1 MRLLNVK
8 TRQLQ
13 DFFGE
18 GVPDYAILSHTWGEE
33 EVTFQDLQYPSHK
46 KKRGYTKIHQTCLLA
61 AIDRL
66 KWIWIDACCIDKSS
80 SAELSEAI
88 NSMFDWYQR
97 AAVCYVYLGDVPP
110 SKPGEDI
117 EKAFSRARW
126 LTRGWTLQEF
136 LAASPIR
143 LFDSAWQKIEPSN
156 FPIRYMVSRI
166 DKDTWKTTD
175 VPTRLSW
182 AASRQTS
189 RQEDM
194 AYCLLGLL
202 GINMPLL
209 YGEGSSAFPRLL
221 EELIKK
227 SNSHGLLASWYGLT
241 PLNCGLPL
249 LPRSPFAYAGCTNG
263 FQEIPV
269 AGKPTSRHFSLTNAG
284 LHIELPLS
292 TRG

>member
-13 DFFGE
+13 EFFGD
-18 GVPDYAILSHTWGEE
+18 GIPHYAILSHTWGVE
-33 EVTFQDLQYPSHK
+33 EVTFQDLRQRSHK
-46 KKRGYTKIHQTCLLA
+46 RKRGYAKIHQTCLLA
-61 AIDRL
+61 AVDRL
-66 KWIWIDACCIDKSS
+66 KWIWVDTCCIDKSS

-97 AAVCYVYLGDVPP
+97 ATICYVYLADVPP
-110 SKPGEDI
+110 SKPSENI
-117 EKAFSRARW
+117 EEAFGRARW

-136 LAASPIR
+136 LASSPIR

-156 FPIRYMVSRI
+156 FPISDRFVSKI
-166 DKDTWKTTD
+166 LHHFTGINKDTWKTTG

-182 AASRQTS
+182 AARRQTS

-209 YGEGSSAFPRLL
+209 YGEGSDAFPRLL
-221 EELIKK
+221 GELIKK
-227 SNSHGLLASWYGLT
+227 SNSHGLLAACLSFEET
-241 PLNCGLPL
+241 H
-249 LPRSPFAYAGCTNG
+249 S
-263 FQEIPV
+263 
-269 AGKPTSRHFSLTNAG
+269 
-284 LHIELPLS
+284 HIDCS
-292 TRG
+292 Y